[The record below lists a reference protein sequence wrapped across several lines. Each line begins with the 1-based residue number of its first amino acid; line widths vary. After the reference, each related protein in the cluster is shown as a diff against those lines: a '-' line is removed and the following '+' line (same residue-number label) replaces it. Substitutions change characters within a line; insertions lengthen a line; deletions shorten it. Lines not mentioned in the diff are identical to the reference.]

1 MRRQTTTSRVLPA
14 GSSLIDRLDPV
25 PLSTVR
31 QASTQC
37 LAHGGRTRDYI
48 RSTCTRSRAAQR
60 SATRQRLT
68 QGRSRGPMSALGETG
83 RAPPVP
89 FSRGS
94 WKARRRSREVKRSE
108 TKRDLRATARSGVDF
123 PNRADSPGATNR
135 PLWPDHL
142 GGTRA
147 LTDWPRSMPRG
158 ESAPAR

>member
-1 MRRQTTTSRVLPA
+1 MGYHHPGTELLCLEGKIVCPA
-14 GSSLIDRLDPV
+14 L
-25 PLSTVR
+25 LST
-31 QASTQC
+31 S
-37 LAHGGRTRDYI
+37 G
-48 RSTCTRSRAAQR
+48 S
-60 SATRQRLT
+60 
-68 QGRSRGPMSALGETG
+68 
-83 RAPPVP
+83 PPVP

-123 PNRADSPGATNR
+123 PNRADLPGATNR